1 MPVRVLIFAL
11 LMAVAAFTGCALP
24 NTYLAK
30 PIGNPEPAPLPRKIL
45 LIPAEV
51 NVIEVSAGGVPE
63 EVEEWSRQASQN
75 LVDAIRREARNG
87 ARFEIVELPELNPW
101 EQDILKTHLAMY
113 ELVVSSVNE
122 YGLSTDT
129 VWKKRAPELHFTVG
143 PGLSFLQEKTGATAA
158 MFIVGEDSVLTG
170 GRLLL
175 MAATVF
181 MFGFPAVPPGHSYF
195 AAGVVDLGTGDLL
208 WHNFDWNI
216 ARRDLRK
223 AEDANGL
230 VAEVLAAFP
239 ASQPSVK
246 Q

>member
-1 MPVRVLIFAL
+1 MSRAVRIFAL
-11 LMAVAAFTGCALP
+11 LTALTAFTGCVP
-24 NTYLAK
+24 NSYLAK
-30 PIGNPEPAPLPRKIL
+30 TGNPELPPIPRKIV

-51 NVIEVSAGGVPE
+51 NVIEISAGGVPE
-63 EVEEWSRQASQN
+63 EVEEWSQQASKN
-75 LVDAIRREARNG
+75 LVDAVHREARSG
-87 ARFEIVELPELNPW
+87 ARFEILALPDLNPW

-113 ELVVSSVNE
+113 ELVIASVNE
-122 YGLSTDT
+122 YGLSTDS
-129 VWKKRAPELHFTVG
+129 VWRERAPQLHYTVG

-175 MAATVF
+175 MAATVLA
-181 MFGFPAVPPGHSYF
+181 FGFPAVPPSHSYF
-195 AAGVVDLGTGDLL
+195 AAGVVDLATGDLL

-223 AEDANGL
+223 PEDANGL

-239 ASQPSVK
+239 VNPSQSRP
-246 Q
+246 